1 MPQLTLLVLRLPP
14 ALCALAGSY
23 LIAASDAPRGY
34 LLIALAALSW
44 WALERLSPAWLATA
58 LSHARV
64 AARAVPSAL
73 TLAVSISFAAAGIA
87 LSLESLL
94 AL

>member
-1 MPQLTLLVLRLPP
+1 MPQLTLLILRLPP
-14 ALCALAGSY
+14 ALCVLAGSY
-23 LIAASDAPRGY
+23 LIAASDAARGY
-34 LLIALAALSW
+34 LLIALAALVW
-44 WALERLSPAWLATA
+44 WALDRLTPARLAA
-58 LSHARV
+58 AFARAR
-64 AARAVPSAL
+64 AAAHAVPSAL